1 MIRHLL
7 SCLSMMA
14 SHSGTC
20 VVMPGWNGPKS
31 PCHVQQPATTQLAV
45 SSAIAGYNT
54 PHQCASYPD
63 KVEHAAV
70 LADLELRQDPDELLL
85 RLPPH

>member
-1 MIRHLL
+1 MMRHLL

-31 PCHVQQPATTQLAV
+31 PC
-45 SSAIAGYNT
+45 SSSST
-54 PHQCASYPD
+54 SRQHCANSRSNNYTIESVRAP
-63 KVEHAAV
+63 
-70 LADLELRQDPDELLL
+70 R
-85 RLPPH
+85 